1 MLFRSMEEGIPIA
14 FGTDSATP
22 YNFHGKQ
29 AYEFELMMGWG
40 MTALQ
45 ALTAATKTASELIRK
60 NDTIGSLEKGKFA
73 DIAAFDG
80 DPTEDIKAMTRCC
93 FVMKD
98 GVVYKG

>member
-1 MLFRSMEEGIPIA
+1 
-14 FGTDSATP
+14 
-22 YNFHGKQ
+22 
-29 AYEFELMMGWG
+29 

-45 ALTAATKTASELIRK
+45 ALTAATTTASELIRK

-93 FVMKD
+93 FVMTD